1 MTIIQVFIEQPMKEI
16 IVNGIP
22 VLIREREKPPRTIR
36 IRVKKR
42 RLKDMPF
49 SALPQRS
56 KQALSNYVDLGCDPK
71 MKKEAAEGAGYSASP
86 DNHGGAAQAM
96 NRILE
101 RRPIIKKIED
111 KCMERH
117 QKGAD
122 EKVAEVLVE
131 QLDAIH
137 PLAKGEMTD
146 NLAVLSAA
154 KEINKIKDNY
164 PAKKL
169 DVREVGF
176 HLHFTPGDIE
186 AAKQFQAITEADET
200 T

>member
-1 MTIIQVFIEQPMKEI
+1 MIKE
-16 IVNGIP
+16 
-22 VLIREREKPPRTIR
+22 RERPPRTIR
-36 IRVKKR
+36 IRVKPRKY
-42 RLKDMPF
+42 KDMPLR
-49 SALPQRS
+49 ALPPQP
-56 KQALSNYVDLGCDPK
+56 KQALKNYVDLGCDPG
-71 MKKEAAEGAGYSASP
+71 KKREAAVAAGYSLNRS
-86 DNHGGAAQAM
+86 GGPVEAM

-101 RRPIIKKIED
+101 SRAIINKIEEKCIKK
-111 KCMERH
+111 H
-117 QKGAD
+117 QVGAD

-154 KEINKIKDNY
+154 KEINKIRDNY
-164 PAKKL
+164 PSKKI

-176 HLHFTPGDIE
+176 HLHFTPGDVE
-186 AAKQFQAITEADET
+186 AAKQFKAITEADET

>member
-1 MTIIQVFIEQPMKEI
+1 MEEI
-16 IVNGIP
+16 LVNGIP
-22 VLIREREKPPRTIR
+22 VLIKEREKPPRTIR
-36 IRVKKR
+36 IRVKER
-42 RLKDMPF
+42 RYKDMPLR
-49 SALPQRS
+49 ALPSRP
-56 KQALSNYVDLGCDPK
+56 KQALKNYVDLGCDPTK
-71 MKKEAAEGAGYSASP
+71 KKEAAEAAGYAP
-86 DNHGGAAQAM
+86 NNHGSAIQAM
-96 NRILE
+96 NRVLE
-101 RRPIIKKIED
+101 RRPIVKKIEE
-111 KCMERH
+111 KCMKKH
-117 QKGAD
+117 QIGAD
-122 EKVAEVLVE
+122 EKVAEILVE

-137 PLAKGEMTD
+137 PLAKGERKD

-186 AAKQFQAITEADET
+186 AAKQFKAITEADET

>member
-1 MTIIQVFIEQPMKEI
+1 MQEI
-16 IVNGIP
+16 IVDGIP
-22 VLIREREKPPRTIR
+22 VLIKEKERPPRTIR
-36 IRVKKR
+36 IRTKSRK
-42 RLKDMPF
+42 LKDMPL
-49 SALPQRS
+49 SKLPARA
-56 KQALSNYVDLGCDPK
+56 KQALDNYVELDCDPK
-71 MKKEAAEGAGYSASP
+71 RKKEAAEGAGYSASP
-86 DNHGGAAQAM
+86 DNHGGAVQAM

-111 KCMERH
+111 KCIEKH
-117 QKGAD
+117 QIGAD
-122 EKVAEVLVE
+122 EKVAEVLVD

-146 NLAVLSAA
+146 NLAVISAA

-186 AAKQFQAITEADET
+186 AAKQFKKITEADET